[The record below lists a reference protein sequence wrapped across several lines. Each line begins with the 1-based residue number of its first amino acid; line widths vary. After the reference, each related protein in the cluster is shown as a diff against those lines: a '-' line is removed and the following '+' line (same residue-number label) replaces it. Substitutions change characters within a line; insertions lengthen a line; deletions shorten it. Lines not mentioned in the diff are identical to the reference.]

1 MARKSERAK
10 KKPDVLHY
18 THLTSA
24 EKMRRSRSKLNRQKK
39 KKATDR
45 KLKVEKKSNAAKK
58 NNQK

>member
-39 KKATDR
+39 EEEKTDR
-45 KLKVEKKSNAAKK
+45 KSNAAKIK
-58 NNQK
+58 ITATQ